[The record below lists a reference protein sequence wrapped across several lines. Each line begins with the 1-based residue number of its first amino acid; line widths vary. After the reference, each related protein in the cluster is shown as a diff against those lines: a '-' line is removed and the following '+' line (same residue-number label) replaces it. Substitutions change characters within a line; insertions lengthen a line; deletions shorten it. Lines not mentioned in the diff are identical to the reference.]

1 MGLINRP
8 SSGTCQICGK
18 RYQLIENRRLMMHYW
33 VKGASEVGMGARA
46 LRGVANMCLGAEEL
60 PAELDNSV
68 AIEKIESM
76 RLILSTAMQT
86 GITSDEQAEA
96 ARIFDNLNEYS
107 KKIGEPITFFLTEA
121 HMFEQLGPG
130 HCRITP
136 KKEPIRKASIRP
148 SDPNYKYQ
156 AKENQY
162 TGRKIVNTSAGAWEW
177 SSLNISN
184 PIEERMIR
192 ESLDLGRSVLLEEYE

>member
-1 MGLINRP
+1 
-8 SSGTCQICGK
+8 
-18 RYQLIENRRLMMHYW
+18 MMHYW
-33 VKGASEVGMGARA
+33 VKDASKVGMGARA

-60 PAELDNSV
+60 PAELDNSL

-76 RLILSTAMQT
+76 RLVLSTAKET
-86 GITSDEQAEA
+86 GITSSEQAEA
-96 ARIFDNLNEYS
+96 ARIFNSLNEYS
-107 KKIGEPITFFLTEA
+107 QKVGEPITFYLTKS
-121 HMFEQLGPG
+121 HMFDQLGPDY
-130 HCRITP
+130 CRVTP
-136 KKEPIRKASIRP
+136 EKEPIKKPSTRR